1 MWDIA
6 VKVTLLCVASVVFI
20 IVCGWAFGATFKGI
34 WNLITKGS
42 MKEFFSPEGRFCL
55 AMAGLLSLVLC
66 LICSPSPIGF
76 VARIIE
82 PRWFGEPKDT
92 PSVVIWFIFIFS
104 LFNVLLV
111 GLLYYGA
118 QNRVGK
124 KPTKISD

>member
-1 MWDIA
+1 
-6 VKVTLLCVASVVFI
+6 VSVVLVI
-20 IVCGWAFGATFKGI
+20 AYGWAFGATFRGI
-34 WNLITKGS
+34 WNFITKGS

-55 AMAGLLSLVLC
+55 AMAGLLSLVFY

-92 PSVVIWFIFIFS
+92 PSVVIGGIFLFFF
-104 LFNVLLV
+104 FNVLVV
-111 GLLYYGA
+111 GFLYYGA

-124 KPTKISD
+124 KPNKRSD